1 MKDSEYGELGRE
13 GERHVLRF
21 ARRFAHPREKVWRAL
36 TEPEHMAAWF
46 PDEMQGERVAG
57 ASLRFVDRSVAAVAF
72 DGEMLVFDPPSVM
85 EMRWGEDVLRFELH
99 EDGEGTRLVFTD
111 TLAELGKAA
120 RDGAG
125 WHVCL
130 AALAREIDGAREP
143 ASQNDEWRAVHD
155 AYVERLGPDASTIG
169 VPPEFEQAGGTTP

>member
-1 MKDSEYGELGRE
+1 MNDRDYGDLERDGA
-13 GERHVLRF
+13 RHVLRF
-21 ARRFAHPREKVWRAL
+21 TRRFAHPREKVWRAL

-46 PDEMQGERVAG
+46 PDEMHGDRVAG
-57 ASLRFVDRSVAAVAF
+57 ATLRFVDRSVAAVAF

-99 EDGEGTRLVFTD
+99 EDGDATRLVFTD
-111 TLAELGKAA
+111 TLSELGKAA

-130 AALAREIDGAREP
+130 ASLTREVDGAHEP
-143 ASQNDEWRAVHD
+143 ASHGDEWRAVHD
-155 AYVERLGPDASTIG
+155 AYVARLGPDASTIG
-169 VPPEFEQAGGTTP
+169 VPPEFERVDGATS